1 MLRRAARHGRLLGI
15 RGCFLDTLCDTVVE
29 ENRGAYPALAERIEY
44 IRKTIRTEEE
54 RFGQTID
61 AGLGIL
67 EKMMEQVSGGRL
79 DGASIFRLYDT
90 FGFPLDLTKEITA
103 CLLYTSIRLLRCG
116 GRYCGMAGAICS
128 EGIFQCFRCFRA
140 LYLLRSKT

>member
-1 MLRRAARHGRLLGI
+1 MDGCSASAAASWIRCATPSCRRTA
-15 RGCFLDTLCDTVVE
+15 
-29 ENRGAYPALAERIEY
+29 GAYPALAERLEY

-67 EKMMEQVSGGRL
+67 EKMLEHVSGGTL

-90 FGFPLDLTKEITA
+90 FGLP
-103 CLLYTSIRLLRCG
+103 
-116 GRYCGMAGAICS
+116 AGPD
-128 EGIFQCFRCFRA
+128 ERNHR
-140 LYLLRSKT
+140 